1 MVVSLITWWHNRQQI
16 KEFDSQVP
24 ADKLWI
30 RFRVGKLQNNYA
42 FIDSQN
48 PNLSI
53 RKQGWAL
60 DFQRFRIYLKDK
72 YSINKASIFIGYVPQ
87 TKTCTPIF
95 KNTAIFLFLNQ
106 L

>member
-1 MVVSLITWWHNRQQI
+1 LVVSLITWWHNRQQI

-53 RKQGWAL
+53 RKQG
-60 DFQRFRIYLKDK
+60 
-72 YSINKASIFIGYVPQ
+72 
-87 TKTCTPIF
+87 
-95 KNTAIFLFLNQ
+95 
-106 L
+106 